1 MKKYSVVFF
10 KAFSKKK
17 MIFRGAYIFALTAK
31 KSRSEN
37 NFCVIEVALI
47 QSFNMNVKK
56 KNKKVKLKN
65 FVLAY

>member
-1 MKKYSVVFF
+1 MKKYAVVFF
-10 KAFSKKK
+10 KAFSKN
-17 MIFRGAYIFALTAK
+17 MIFRGAYIFELTAK